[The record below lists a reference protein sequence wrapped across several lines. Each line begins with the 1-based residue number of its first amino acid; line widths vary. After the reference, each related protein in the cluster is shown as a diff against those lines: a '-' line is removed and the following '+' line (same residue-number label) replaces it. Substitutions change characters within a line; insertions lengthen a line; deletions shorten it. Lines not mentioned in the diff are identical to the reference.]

1 MKLSVCTG
9 YLEARF
15 GYERAFEMI
24 KNAGFDALDY
34 NIDDWWDGSDEK
46 IKTLN
51 CFGKSED
58 EIYEYYGKR
67 YECAKSLGLEIGQT
81 HSVFGPAAY
90 LNRRDI
96 FMDVTRKNILAT
108 SVLHSK
114 YTVIH
119 PIITPGRI
127 ADEGYD
133 ECHALNLEF
142 FRSLIP
148 DLAKHGVKI
157 AIEPMWA
164 RDAERNIRAC
174 VCSRPEEILQFLDEL
189 GEEHFCACPDLG
201 HIALTTADT
210 GDTVGGAL
218 RKLGSA
224 TKIIHAHEITKNLD
238 AHTKP
243 YTYPKVMDWADI
255 GAALRE
261 VGYGGTFNF
270 EVGGIYYAPYTDS
283 LMPEALRHLAEIG
296 KSIVCVTSS
305 KDDHAS
311 R

>member
-46 IKTLN
+46 IKTLH

-67 YECAKSLGLEIGQT
+67 YECAKALGLEVGQT
-81 HSVFGPAAY
+81 HSVFGPKAY
-90 LNRRDI
+90 LEHRDI
-96 FMDVTRKNILAT
+96 YMDVTRKNILAT

-127 ADEGYD
+127 VDEKYD
-133 ECHALNLEF
+133 ECHELNLEF

-148 DLAKHGVKI
+148 DLAKHGVKL

-164 RDAERNIRAC
+164 RDAEKNIRAC

-201 HIALTTADT
+201 HIELTKADT
-210 GDTVGGAL
+210 GDTVGGVI

-243 YTYPKVMDWADI
+243 YTYAGVMDWADI
-255 GAALRE
+255 GAALHE
-261 VGYGGTFNF
+261 VGYDGTFNF
-270 EVGGIYYAPYTDS
+270 EVGGNYYAPYTDS

-296 KSIVCVTSS
+296 KSIV
-305 KDDHAS
+305 K
-311 R
+311 

>member
-9 YLEARF
+9 YLESRF

-24 KNAGFDALDY
+24 KNAGFDAIDY

-148 DLAKHGVKI
+148 DLEKHGVKI

-189 GEEHFCACPDLG
+189 GEEHFCACPDFG
-201 HIALTTADT
+201 HIALTAADT

-270 EVGGIYYAPYTDS
+270 EVGGNYYAPYTDS

-296 KSIVCVTSS
+296 KSIVG
-305 KDDHAS
+305 
-311 R
+311 

>member
-9 YLEARF
+9 YLESRF

-96 FMDVTRKNILAT
+96 FMEVTRKNILAT

-201 HIALTTADT
+201 HIALTASDT

-224 TKIIHAHEITKNLD
+224 TKIIHAHEVTKNLD

-243 YTYPKVMDWADI
+243 YTYQKVMDWTDI

-270 EVGGIYYAPYTDS
+270 EVGGNYYAPYTDS

-296 KSIVCVTSS
+296 KSIVCVTSL

>member
-133 ECHALNLEF
+133 ECHAFNLEF

-201 HIALTTADT
+201 HIALTAADT

-270 EVGGIYYAPYTDS
+270 EVGGNYYAPYTDS

-296 KSIVCVTSS
+296 KSIVCVMS
-305 KDDHAS
+305 
-311 R
+311 